1 MSEIDNVEYKDP
13 TLISEG
19 NTRIQSCLQFFK
31 VISKLF
37 AYNES
42 NDDTCSESKKKLA
55 NSVRTNNDFKGIIE
69 DLKAAR
75 NSVTINMQKNSTQG
89 GEGLYLLELSRETQ
103 ELTIHSYTMDCVE
116 KAITNY
122 NSKENSIINCED
134 NKIQYAEIDNS
145 SVNKNLTVNKSSAQT
160 SDITDLNSVLIYAQ
174 NEEQLNDTYPNY
186 LYNIEK
192 FIEKVEELIN

>member
-75 NSVTINMQKNSTQG
+75 NSVTINMQKIVRKAAKDFTYWS
-89 GEGLYLLELSRETQ
+89 YREK
-103 ELTIHSYTMDCVE
+103 H
-116 KAITNY
+116 
-122 NSKENSIINCED
+122 
-134 NKIQYAEIDNS
+134 
-145 SVNKNLTVNKSSAQT
+145 KN
-160 SDITDLNSVLIYAQ
+160 
-174 NEEQLNDTYPNY
+174 
-186 LYNIEK
+186 
-192 FIEKVEELIN
+192 